1 MRVLLA
7 FSLMLAGPALG
18 QEARGA
24 PPGRFDF
31 YVLALS
37 WSPTHCADP
46 ENRMRDALQCAG
58 PRPFSFIV
66 HGLWPQYERGYPRLC
81 PTRERGPDQKT
92 VRAVLD
98 LMPDRDLVWKQWERH
113 GACSGLSAPAYF
125 AQVRA
130 ARAAVTIPMAFVSP
144 QGWRT
149 VTAGEVE
156 RAFRAAN
163 PGLGADSIAVEG
175 RRRNLGEVRICL
187 TRDLARFRPCPQVDE
202 GGLPAQ
208 ARVAVPPAR
217 GG

>member
-1 MRVLLA
+1 MRMILA
-7 FSLMLAGPALG
+7 FWLMLAGPALG

-46 ENRMRDALQCAG
+46 DNRARDALQCTG
-58 PRPFSFIV
+58 SRPFGFIV

-81 PTRERGPDQKT
+81 PTRERGPDSQT
-92 VRAVLD
+92 VRSMLSV
-98 LMPDRDLVWKQWERH
+98 MPDRDLVWKQWERH
-113 GACSGLSAPAYF
+113 GACSGLTAPAYF
-125 AQVRA
+125 ATVRA
-130 ARAAVTIPMAFVSP
+130 ARETVTIPMAFVSP

-156 RAFRAAN
+156 RAFRDAN
-163 PGLGADSIAVEG
+163 PGLGADAIAVEG

-187 TRDLARFRPCPQVDE
+187 TRDLARFRACPQVDQ
-202 GGLPAQ
+202 GGLTAQ
-208 ARVAVPPAR
+208 ARLAVPPAR